1 MVIGASKHTPLLA
14 YVCNSSRVY
23 FWSPER
29 GPYMSD
35 LPSQHAQLAVLS
47 LTWSTDGSKLLL
59 QGRESLCLLTL
70 SLEEG
75 MSRQPLSDL
84 SSASSRLAGGGT
96 GSVTSTF
103 AGMSVF

>member
-1 MVIGASKHTPLLA
+1 
-14 YVCNSSRVY
+14 
-23 FWSPER
+23 
-29 GPYMSD
+29 MSD